1 MSYLIIFL
9 IFKIDEP
16 RLGLIQEYLMK
27 GFEEDHVK
35 SYFEYMVEVAEL
47 LGATRYIAEKE
58 LKESLE
64 FEIELATVF

>member
-1 MSYLIIFL
+1 
-9 IFKIDEP
+9 
-16 RLGLIQEYLMK
+16 MK

-64 FEIELATVF
+64 FEIELAKVILL